1 VRFTNDVAFP
11 AVAQN
16 LKANAINAAFTPEP
30 FVSLDEQNAGVEEL
44 ADLDQGSTA
53 DFPIQGYA
61 VTQAWAAK
69 YPNTLEA
76 FTRAL
81 SQGQEIADTD
91 RVPIRH
97 SG

>member
-1 VRFTNDVAFP
+1 VLTLLV
-11 AVAQN
+11 
-16 LKANAINAAFTPEP
+16 K
-30 FVSLDEQNAGVEEL
+30 G
-44 ADLDQGSTA
+44 GSSIDSIA
-53 DFPIQGYA
+53 PLRHKVIS